1 MTSAAS
7 TADTVTYFRDVL
19 TKSPEV
25 SVPVAAIKALTRH
38 IEQSKSS
45 TMQEFTKELN
55 ACTLAI
61 KTATQQCI
69 SVCAGCELFER
80 FATRSGFDG
89 LEDFETFKR
98 RLADKARAF
107 CERSSQC
114 RERICA
120 LALEF
125 IQDGSTVLMHSYSRV
140 VMTLLLRAAASN
152 KRFTVLVTES
162 RPNSRGYAAARTLQ
176 QNDIPAK
183 VILDSAIG
191 YYMGTADLVLSGAE
205 GVVENG
211 GIVNQIGTYNVAV
224 MAKTAGVPFYAVA
237 ESYKFVRCFPLD
249 QYDLPSS
256 MSGNCLFGGSE
267 IRAQTPE
274 DQELI
279 MPEHPSLDYTPPHF
293 ISLLFTDCGILT
305 PSAVSDE
312 LIKLY
317 Y

>member
-1 MTSAAS
+1 MMSTSR
-7 TADTVTYFRDVL
+7 TVEAFREII

-25 SVPVAAIKALTRH
+25 SVPVAAIRALTVH
-38 IEQSKSS
+38 IEQSQAM

-55 ACTLAI
+55 AATQAI
-61 KTATQQCI
+61 KDATQQCI

-80 FATRSGFDG
+80 FAMRSGTDA
-89 LEDFETFKR
+89 LEDFEPFKR

-125 IQDGSTVLMHSYSRV
+125 ITDGSCILMHSYSRV
-140 VMTLLLRAAASN
+140 VMCLLLRAAALN
-152 KRFTVLVTES
+152 KRFSVLVTES

-176 QNDIPAK
+176 QNDIPAR
-183 VILDSAIG
+183 VILDSAVG
-191 YYMGTADLVLSGAE
+191 YYMGKADLVLSGAE

-211 GIVNQIGTYNVAV
+211 GIVNQIGTYGVAV

-256 MSGNCLFGGSE
+256 MSGNCLFGANE
-267 IRAQTPE
+267 LQALTPQ
-274 DQELI
+274 DQPLV
-279 MPEHPSLDYTPPHF
+279 MPEHPSLDYTPPDF